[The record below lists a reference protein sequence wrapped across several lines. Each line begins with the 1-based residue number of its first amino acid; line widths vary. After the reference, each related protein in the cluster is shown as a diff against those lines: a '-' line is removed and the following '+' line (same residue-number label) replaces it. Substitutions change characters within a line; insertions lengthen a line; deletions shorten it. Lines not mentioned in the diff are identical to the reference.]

1 MSYSRCPSAQLQRGM
16 LQVSR
21 DFLGNLISLFL
32 GSSFFL
38 KSLSNF
44 LIIGLKIFLAKAA
57 SAPKEIANRIANAPY
72 KNGTSFE
79 NFTVN
84 SAKAFRSGLIV

>member
-1 MSYSRCPSAQLQRGM
+1 MYYPCFFYFS
-16 LQVSR
+16 
-21 DFLGNLISLFL
+21 GNLISSFF

-38 KSLSNF
+38 KSLNNF

-57 SAPKEIANRIANAPY
+57 SAPKDIANKIASAPY
-72 KNGTSFE
+72 KNGTSLE

-84 SAKAFRSGLIV
+84 SAIALRSVLII